1 MRMAA
6 PSTKRSAASLEP
18 SSPSQQNR
26 LARSAA
32 SAGAA
37 TMTSRI
43 LGLMR
48 DQVLASMFGAGNA
61 MDAFNVAFRIPNL
74 VRDLFAEGVMS
85 AAFVPVFMQ
94 QLASGERTAA
104 WRLGN
109 NVINALLVVTGVL
122 VVGGIVFARPILTAF
137 AADYATVPGKLE
149 LTILLSRIYLPFLT
163 LVAIPAVVMGIL
175 NSLHRFFFPAL
186 APAMFNIATIICA
199 LLLVPLMPRFGVP
212 PIAAIAIGTLVGGL
226 AQVLIQW
233 PLLRRAGFS
242 YRPFLDW
249 KQDALRRVLLLM
261 GPGTVGLA
269 ATQMNVFVNTVLATH
284 EGTGAVSWLNY
295 AFRLMYLPTG
305 LFGVSIATAAVP
317 AVSRHAVHHNNA
329 GVRSTLADGLSLM
342 LVLNVPATVG
352 LIVLAHPIVR
362 VIFERRA
369 FLPSDTLATAA
380 ALQYYA
386 IGLLGYSIVR
396 IASPTFYALGD
407 SRTPIHVSVAAVLL
421 NVVLNVVLAPRFG
434 YRGLALGT
442 SIAALFN
449 AAALLW
455 LLRRRL
461 DGLDDRRI
469 LSSFSK
475 IAAASLAMGAAA
487 LLIDRLLSQWVG
499 GDAFLSQA
507 FRLAMTIVF
516 SLVVLGA
523 GPHMLRIWK
532 FV

>member
-1 MRMAA
+1 MAA

-43 LGLMR
+43 LGLVR

-122 VVGGIVFARPILTAF
+122 VVGGIFFARPILTAF

-149 LTILLSRIYLPFLT
+149 LTILLTRIMLPFLT
-163 LVAIPAVVMGIL
+163 LVTIAAVVMGML
-175 NSLHRFFFPAL
+175 NSLHRFFVPAL

-233 PLLRRAGFS
+233 PLLRQAGFS

-261 GPGTVGLA
+261 GPGTIGLA
-269 ATQMNVFVNTVLATH
+269 ATQMNVFVNTVLATQ
-284 EGTGAVSWLNY
+284 EGTGAVS
-295 AFRLMYLPTG
+295 
-305 LFGVSIATAAVP
+305 
-317 AVSRHAVHHNNA
+317 RHAAQHNDA
-329 GVRSTLADGLSLM
+329 AVRSTLADGLSLM

-352 LIVLAHPIVR
+352 LIALSHPIVR

-386 IGLLGYSIVR
+386 VGLLGYSVVR
-396 IASPTFYALGD
+396 IAAPTFYALGD
-407 SRTPIHVSVAAVLL
+407 SRTPVQVSVAAVLV
-421 NVVLNVVLAPRFG
+421 NAVLNVVLARLFG
-434 YRGLALGT
+434 FRGLALGT
-442 SIAALFN
+442 SVAALFN
-449 AAALLW
+449 AGALLW

-469 LSSFSK
+469 LSSFSR
-475 IAAASLAMGAAA
+475 IAIASLAMGTAA
-487 LLIDRLLSQWVG
+487 LLIERLLSQW
-499 GDAFLSQA
+499 
-507 FRLAMTIVF
+507 I
-516 SLVVLGA
+516 A
-523 GPHMLRIWK
+523 GNE
-532 FV
+532 F